1 MAESTL
7 HAGYPVNMATP
18 SQAVSWEGFRS
29 IEDKE
34 KYERALIEPARE
46 QSVLGQF
53 VENKTFEPNSG
64 STMTFR
70 KPLPIDPRMEILPEG
85 VIPAPNSF
93 GMVEYLTTI
102 AEYGDHILYSSK
114 LKDLAIDKLIPVV
127 TNEFSYSFKKFVERK
142 RIGLLK
148 SSKNVWFAGVDA
160 KTPLATLN
168 AYYDA
173 LDATS
178 TTGFVLGDLPIVNA
192 FAKRNNVDGGLVAVV
207 PPEVT
212 AILQTTKKDP
222 TYYTWVEINQ
232 GQQKDLIY
240 RGETGKMFNTRFVES
255 NAIESFTRSGSDTNY
270 AECYLLGK
278 VNGKWGTTETK
289 LAGKGFPEMIHMQPG
304 SAGSLDPFKQKGSIA
319 WKTYYGGMVIYEEA
333 VIRYIVKLDF
343 PTFTAMDDLN
353 RIGVTKHVKFDS
365 AALKTSSADVNSTAV
380 ELGNGR
386 VVKAATTSNKTKV
399 TTPNK
404 DVDGNGFN
412 ETYEPVADN

>member
-1 MAESTL
+1 MAETTL
-7 HAGYPVNMATP
+7 PAGYPVNAATP
-18 SQAVSWEGFRS
+18 SQAISWEGFKS

-70 KPLPIDPRMEILPEG
+70 KPLPIDPRMEVLPEG

-142 RIGLLK
+142 RIGLFK
-148 SSKNVWFAGVDA
+148 SSKNVWFAGVKSTDS
-160 KTPLATLN
+160 LSTLDD
-168 AYYDA
+168 YYTA
-173 LDATS
+173 LKNTT
-178 TTGFVLGDLPIVNA
+178 TTGFVLADLPIINA
-192 FAKRNNVDGGLVAVV
+192 FAKRNNVDGGLVAIV

-212 AILQTTKKDP
+212 AILQTTKKDAN
-222 TYYTWVEINQ
+222 YYTWVEINQ

-255 NAIESFTRSGSDTNY
+255 NAIESFTRPSDTTNY

-289 LAGKGFPEMIHMQPG
+289 LSGKGFPEMIHMVPG

-319 WKTYYGGMVIYEEA
+319 WKTYYGGMVVYEEA
-333 VIRYIVKLDF
+333 VIRYVVKLDF
-343 PTFTAMDDLN
+343 PSFSVMDDLN
-353 RIGVTKHVKFDS
+353 RIGVTKHVEFDS
-365 AALKTSSADVNSTAV
+365 AALKTSAADVNSTGV
-380 ELGNGR
+380 VLGNGKI
-386 VVKAATTSNKTKV
+386 VTPATKTNKTKV
-399 TTPNK
+399 TVPNV
-404 DVDGNGFN
+404 DTDGNGVN
-412 ETYEPVADN
+412 DSYNPVEDK